1 MKHGWLGLKSI
12 QKLLVHGKKNFQKKF
27 KEKLVLVARQNSID
41 SRRGPS
47 SKREFSLLLVLAI
60 ISSSSSSSSAKKK
73 TNKKSIIDGGPTLTS
88 KYQTVVLIL
97 FKYFRT
103 KHASTAIKPT
113 GLEFLCVFK
122 LKNIKARK
130 LEHSSQSAPFSS
142 TIQEFILLC
151 KIILITYQ
159 TSGSSLGVYLPPWS
173 SLHKSDLGK
182 LKSK

>member
-73 TNKKSIIDGGPTLTS
+73 KTNKQK
-88 KYQTVVLIL
+88 VNNRW
-97 FKYFRT
+97 RT
-103 KHASTAIKPT
+103 YTDK
-113 GLEFLCVFK
+113 
-122 LKNIKARK
+122 
-130 LEHSSQSAPFSS
+130 
-142 TIQEFILLC
+142 
-151 KIILITYQ
+151 
-159 TSGSSLGVYLPPWS
+159 
-173 SLHKSDLGK
+173 
-182 LKSK
+182 

>member
-73 TNKKSIIDGGPTLTS
+73 KQTNKKSIIDGGPTLTS

-103 KHASTAIKPT
+103 KHASTAIKPKA
-113 GLEFLCVFK
+113 LEFFCVFK
-122 LKNIKARK
+122 LQNIKARK
-130 LEHSSQSAPFSS
+130 LEHSSQSAPFPS

-151 KIILITYQ
+151 KIILITYL
-159 TSGSSLGVYLPPWS
+159 TSGSSLGVYLPP
-173 SLHKSDLGK
+173 
-182 LKSK
+182 